1 MDSWWTPEPKD
12 LQVEGEEKEYFLELL
27 MRESAPKKGATE
39 EPAAVGNKAGQ
50 PVKKGATRKNKPAS
64 SRGNRKG
71 SEKTSKGETGVSA
84 GSERKE
90 ASAWNEGGPTG
101 SQPGTQMRVV
111 PPDLPGDPGA
121 KHGSSQARAQPEA
134 RPQAQVMTTS

>member
-1 MDSWWTPEPKD
+1 MEDSWWTPEPKD

-39 EPAAVGNKAGQ
+39 EPTAVGNKAGQ

-64 SRGNRKG
+64 SRGNRNG

-84 GSERKE
+84 GPERKE
-90 ASAWNEGGPTG
+90 ASARNEGGL
-101 SQPGTQMRVV
+101 R
-111 PPDLPGDPGA
+111 GA
-121 KHGSSQARAQPEA
+121 SQALRCGWRHLTSLVTRGRSMGA
-134 RPQAQVMTTS
+134 RKLAPSRKRDRKRK